1 MTKAI
6 PWSKVIRQRRLRW
19 TGHLLRLDPRTP
31 ARIALNKFTEP
42 HKNKVGRPKN
52 NWLSTIRRDLE
63 TDPKSKTLPKEN
75 SKLIEYLSEI
85 ASDRERWRAYIMEK
99 CGMVRKD

>member
-1 MTKAI
+1 MITLSLK
-6 PWSKVIRQRRLRW
+6 QRRLRW

-31 ARIALNKFTEP
+31 AKIALNKFTES
-42 HKNKVGRPKN
+42 HNNKVGRPKN

-63 TDPKSKTLPKEN
+63 TDPKSKKLPKEDT
-75 SKLIEYLSEI
+75 KLIEYLSEI
-85 ASDRERWRAYIMEK
+85 ASDRGRWRELITEK